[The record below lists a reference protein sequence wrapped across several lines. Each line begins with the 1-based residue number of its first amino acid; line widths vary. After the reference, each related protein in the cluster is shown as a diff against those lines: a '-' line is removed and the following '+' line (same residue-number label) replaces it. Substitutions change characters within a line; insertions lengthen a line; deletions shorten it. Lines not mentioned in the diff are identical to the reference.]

1 MNPNSFDFDLDF
13 NEGFDASILLN
24 IDLAKAQ
31 EQSALLTIT
40 PALKLE
46 ELDLIDWEAVASS
59 SLGIMD
65 PIGQLREWL
74 AGAFS
79 GFVDAIKKGFE
90 TIISPVAGVVSS
102 IWDTVKGIPSALAD
116 IGRALKGIVIDPIT
130 NALKWVA
137 ENFPKVTDAVSGA
150 FKTIADFIG
159 SLPLR
164 VQEFVTKVGGFF
176 TDLAGRIQAGFSWF
190 VDQVAKFPETIRGFI
205 EKVGGLFGDLAER
218 IKGGFSWFIE
228 QITKL
233 PDVIRGLFEKAG
245 ALFTDLA
252 TKIQGGF
259 KWFIDQISKFP
270 DIIKDLATKVGGLFA
285 DLTEKIKGGF
295 SWFIEQVGKI
305 PDFLK
310 GVFEKAGKAIGDFVG
325 KIQEGFKWFVD
336 RVVEFPSVVKDVL
349 GKIIG
354 DITTGVGGFVEW
366 MRKGFEGVRDAFS
379 KFAEGVREWFSE
391 ATKRLQDIGAVF
403 QGFVNAILGLPER
416 LRQAFEG
423 VVKFF
428 EGVGKGFM
436 DFVSD
441 PLGFLKKYVAE
452 PLWNA
457 LVGLGSS
464 IWEGL
469 KKLGEIVVG
478 GITWL
483 KDQIVAGFN
492 ALKDGLIS
500 LGKMIVEG
508 LWKAGEGVAE
518 WFKKLAEPWFKTS
531 SPTVFNPVAIYA
543 PAVEDIFVASF
554 KETRGVAE
562 NLWLFGARLLGPF
575 WFSTL
580 IPFVIRGVVS
590 TLGDFTIDI
599 EPELLGSKLAGVK
612 WRVNIKELA
621 DSFVRAFEVFLTSYS
636 IGTSMALA
644 NMFVTNMQQLYVPR
658 VIAYYDGVDE
668 KTGKK
673 RIELMLGDLFAEEL
687 KKGAKLDTFMRPL
700 TETQLFD
707 YGKRS
712 LVLAYDV
719 TTRKL
724 KPEELDKILSTL
736 KVYLTIYGLPRWYV
750 DFVTREPE
758 TLKVEFMDRFGAR
771 RKIYIS
777 PLFEL
782 PTHSELA
789 RMTQRDI
796 FPGVDVMK
804 QVGWIRGWN
813 EDLTTLL
820 FLLTFRYPSFEKL
833 WQFYMRALAGMLW
846 FKAPDLIKQLFDK
859 EAEEVKAGKPIS
871 PLDIQKAI
879 KGPDQ
884 IKAFET
890 ALGSYLKWIEYAHF
904 SWFTEETEMYGVNI
918 GREIISK
925 LGGWTA
931 DAWLLIDVTADIPMK
946 IDMRWMSRYGI
957 FLLMAEK
964 FEKAG
969 IRFESYT
976 PLVEAVPNLMETSP
990 ASQVQV
996 DLTWFSKLLQAT
1008 GLHPAWVPITT
1019 VAENI
1024 MVIADEMTLLRTGW
1038 LNLFKEGMITIDDA
1052 EKSLAGL
1059 ITASYRVG
1067 YWDPESK
1074 VWTSGWI
1081 NLPVRWL
1088 PHERKLLELR
1098 MAMDRVLDIYRE
1110 IYSYIRS
1117 GIRTLSITVDEA
1129 KSKLQELIKAL
1140 SSHYKA
1146 LTKAIVGQELEL
1158 KLDEGYATM
1167 WLTLQALAQDIE
1179 AKERIR
1185 AWWSRVSGWLLYR
1198 IAYGWVTDVE
1208 IDKLIDT
1215 IKKYVPL
1222 PKVEE
1227 EAYKEMAKA
1236 VLRVVRREAIPS
1248 PSQLATFAEYMVLPA
1263 TIIAKVLK
1271 EHNVPEEYWPLW
1283 ITYIAVKP
1291 LKSDYKA
1298 VITTALRALRHNA
1311 ITYDQWKAILEN
1323 ATRLGFTPTEID
1335 LLQLRADLEL
1345 AIESTREYVPT
1356 PSQLAMLAEHIPEV
1370 RDYIAQVFEARR
1382 VRGVWAEL
1390 WAKYIYLRPTVD
1402 EVRRWANAMFGLAEY
1417 FVIDAEQLKQVFAIL
1432 KTYGYEDL
1440 EITIIQKTIDA
1451 TRVRRAFMDVVGSP
1465 RAITGMARYS
1475 EKATDLAVSRAFKMI
1490 DALPVDDNTK
1500 KLLKE
1505 MWKQY
1510 VMSYQAYPEIR
1521 SYETELINAY
1531 AHGVLDEKA
1540 LDQELDYLRKLGVP
1554 ELRLALVKR
1563 TAKLR
1568 RTRVLARAR

>member
-1 MNPNSFDFDLDF
+1 MNPYSFDFDF
-13 NEGFDASILLN
+13 NLSECFDASILLS
-24 IDLAKAQ
+24 IDLSTVQGQNELVTIAP
-31 EQSALLTIT
+31 LLR
-40 PALKLE
+40 LE
-46 ELDLIDWEAVASS
+46 DLDLIDWEAVASS
-59 SLGIMD
+59 SLGIID

-79 GFVDAIKKGFE
+79 GFVDVIKKGFE
-90 TIISPVAGVVSS
+90 AIVSPIAGVVSS

-116 IGRALKGIVIDPIT
+116 IGRALKGIVIDPIA

-176 TDLAGRIQAGFSWF
+176 ADLAGKIQAGFSWF

-205 EKVGGLFGDLAER
+205 ERVGGLFGDLAER

-228 QITKL
+228 QVMKL
-233 PDVIRGLFEKAG
+233 PDVIKGLFEKAG
-245 ALFTDLA
+245 AFFTDLA

-259 KWFIDQISKFP
+259 KWFIDQVVKFP
-270 DIIKDLATKVGGLFA
+270 DMVRDFVVKVGGFFA
-285 DLTEKIKGGF
+285 DLSEKIKGGF

-305 PDFLK
+305 PEFLK
-310 GVFEKAGKAIGDFVG
+310 GLFERAGKAIGDFVG

-336 RVVEFPSVVKDVL
+336 RVVEFPSIIKDVL

-354 DITTGVGGFVEW
+354 DITTGVGGLVEW
-366 MRKGFEGVRDAFS
+366 MRKGFEGIGEAFS
-379 KFAEGVREWFSE
+379 KFAEGARGWFEE
-391 ATKRLQDIGAVF
+391 ATKRLADIGVAF
-403 QGFVNAILGLPER
+403 QGFVNAIIGLPER
-416 LRQAFEG
+416 LKQAFEG

-428 EGVGKGFM
+428 EGIGKSFAE
-436 DFVSD
+436 FVSD
-441 PLGFLKKYVAE
+441 PLGWFKKHVVE
-452 PLWNA
+452 PVWNA
-457 LVGLGSS
+457 IIGLKDA

-469 KKLGEIVVG
+469 KKAGEMVIG
-478 GITWL
+478 GLMWL

-492 ALKDGLIS
+492 ILKDALIE
-500 LGKMIVEG
+500 LGKMIIEG
-508 LWKAGEGVAE
+508 LWKASEGVAE
-518 WFKKLAEPWFKTS
+518 WFKKLISPLFKKS
-531 SPTVFNPVAIYA
+531 SPDVFEYMKRSA
-543 PAVEDIFVASF
+543 PEVEEIFEATF
-554 KETRGVAE
+554 KETRGIAE
-562 NLWLFGARLLGPF
+562 NLWVFGSRMVVPF
-575 WFSTL
+575 WTAMLLPVVLKGLASSLGNWTL
-580 IPFVIRGVVS
+580 EIVPQ
-590 TLGDFTIDI
+590 
-599 EPELLGSKLAGVK
+599 LLGSKLGGVHWK
-612 WRVNIKELA
+612 ISVAELIEA
-621 DSFVRAFEVFLTSYS
+621 VERPLEIFLSSYA
-636 IGTSMALA
+636 IGMSMALA
-644 NMFVTNMQQLYVPR
+644 NMYVANMQQLYIPR
-658 VIAYYDGVDE
+658 VIAYYDTVDT

-687 KKGAKLDTFMRPL
+687 SKKASLDTF
-700 TETQLFD
+700 
-707 YGKRS
+707 
-712 LVLAYDV
+712 
-719 TTRKL
+719 L
-724 KPEELDKILSTL
+724 KPVSETALLDYARRMLALSEGFKDKEKFEQTIATIRT
-736 KVYLTIYGLPRWYV
+736 YLRIYGLPAWYV
-750 DFVTREPE
+750 DFLTKDFEKRVVPFR
-758 TLKVEFMDRFGAR
+758 DRFGAD
-771 RKIYIS
+771 RKILLSNI
-777 PLFEL
+777 FEL
-782 PTHSELA
+782 PTHSEMA

-804 QVGWIRGWN
+804 RIGWIRGWN
-813 EDLTTLL
+813 EDLTTLMY
-820 FLLTFRYPSFEKL
+820 LLTFKYPSFEKL
-833 WQFYMRALAGMLW
+833 WTFYMRALSGMLW
-846 FKAPDLIKQLFDK
+846 FKAPETIKKIFDR
-859 EAEEVKAGKPIS
+859 EAEEVKAGYPIS
-871 PLDIQKAI
+871 PLDLQKALA
-879 KGPDQ
+879 GPDQ
-884 IKAFET
+884 VKAFET
-890 ALGSYLKWIEYAHF
+890 ALNVYFKWLEYSNF
-904 SWFTEETEMYGVNI
+904 SWFTDKTSMYGINV
-918 GREIISK
+918 GAEVVGK
-925 LGGWTA
+925 LGGWTS
-931 DAWLLIDVTADIPMK
+931 DSWLMIDVAADIPTK
-946 IDMRWMSRYGI
+946 IDMRWMSRFGL

-969 IRFESYT
+969 VKFESYA
-976 PLVEAVPNLMETSP
+976 PMVEVVPKLMETSP

-1024 MVIADEMTLLRTGW
+1024 MVISDEMTLLRTGW
-1038 LNLFKEGMITIDDA
+1038 LNLFKEGMITVEDA

-1059 ITASYRVG
+1059 ITASYLVG
-1067 YWDPESK
+1067 YWNPETK
-1074 VWTSGWI
+1074 TWTSGWI

-1088 PHERKLLELR
+1088 PHERRLLELR

-1117 GIRTLSITVDEA
+1117 GIRTLAITVDEA

-1140 SSHYKA
+1140 SGHYKA
-1146 LTKAIVGQELEL
+1146 LTKSIVGQEIEL

-1167 WLTLQALAQDIE
+1167 WLMLQALAQDIE

-1185 AWWSRVSGWLLYR
+1185 VWWSRVSGWLLYR
-1198 IAYGWVTDVE
+1198 LAYGWVTDIE
-1208 IDKLIDT
+1208 IEGLIDT
-1215 IKKYVPL
+1215 VKKYIPL

-1227 EAYKEMAKA
+1227 EAYKNIAKA
-1236 VLRVVRREAIPS
+1236 VLGIVKKEAIPS

-1271 EHNVPEEYWPLW
+1271 EHNVPDEYWPLW
-1283 ITYIAVKP
+1283 ITYITVKP

-1298 VITTALRALRHNA
+1298 VIATALRALRYNA
-1311 ITYDQWKAILEN
+1311 ITYEQWKAILEN
-1323 ATRLGFTPTEID
+1323 ATRLGFTPTEVN

-1345 AIESTREYVPT
+1345 AIENAREYVPT
-1356 PSQLAMLAEHIPEV
+1356 PSQLATLAEYIPEV
-1370 RDYIAQVFEARR
+1370 RAFIAQAFEARR
-1382 VRGVWAEL
+1382 VRGVWAEM

-1402 EVRRWANAMFGLAEY
+1402 EVRRWANSMFGLAEY
-1417 FVIDAEQLKQVFAIL
+1417 FIIDVGQLEQVFKIL

-1440 EITIIQKTIDA
+1440 EITIIQKTIDVA
-1451 TRVRRAFMDVVGSP
+1451 RVRRAFMDVLGAP
-1465 RAITGMARYS
+1465 RTIVGMARYA

-1531 AHGVLDEKA
+1531 ANGVLDDKG

-1563 TAKLR
+1563 TAQLR
-1568 RTRVLARAR
+1568 RARVLARAR